1 MKIYT
6 GRGVAQKKKNFFLS
20 DGESGDTFYWDA
32 RKLGFERLKGAC
44 QVEEDGKFIPQNWD
58 KTR

>member
-20 DGESGDTFYWDA
+20 GREVGYTSYRDA
-32 RKLGFERLKGAC
+32 IKLGFERLKGAC
-44 QVEEDGKFIPQNWD
+44 QVEEDRKFIPQNWD
-58 KTR
+58 KMQ